1 MQSQESVSSNSSAHF
16 AVGGGPKK
24 RRKTDMFAERP
35 VTRAR
40 ARNVLAYDFA
50 NQQRVVARD
59 PRSGRQEVHAIAGTG
74 VTYLDDDGHPIH
86 DSPYYPPYVLHNS
99 GGTLPPRPTTPTS
112 LISYLDG
119 VRTINSKPD

>member
-16 AVGGGPKK
+16 AVGGGPTK
-24 RRKTDMFAERP
+24 RRKTDMFAEQR
-35 VTRAR
+35 VTRAS

-50 NQQRVVARD
+50 NHQRVVGRD

-86 DSPYYPPYVLHNS
+86 ESPYYPPYVLHNS
-99 GGTLPPRPTTPTS
+99 GAVSYTHLTLPTS
-112 LISYLDG
+112 DL
-119 VRTINSKPD
+119 V